1 MGKTNREIPVVFSC
15 LLEFW
20 WFFQSVCFFLWI
32 CFWLCDYVFII
43 CFLWLKSI
51 FSVPVRRWPH
61 SNVSKPT
68 ASLAHQQSWTCL
80 LTTSSSYQSSH
91 SSYEINHDLRR
102 ATACSVPQG
111 SKIDSNGAHLDS
123 RIFLNLIRSACLWKS
138 LVEFRG
144 TLLAL
149 LFSLFL
155 QLNSPETKGTTSNNV
170 YICVCA
176 YTIIY
181 I

>member
-1 MGKTNREIPVVFSC
+1 VGKTNREIPVVFSC

-91 SSYEINHDLRR
+91 SSYEINRDLRR

-123 RIFLNLIRSACLWKS
+123 RIFLSAYGNLLWS
-138 LVEFRG
+138 FGVLYWRCC
-144 TLLAL
+144 
-149 LFSLFL
+149 
-155 QLNSPETKGTTSNNV
+155 SPYSFNWIHLKPKEPRLITCIYV
-170 YICVCA
+170 CVH
-176 YTIIY
+176 I
-181 I
+181 